1 MKYIPIRIIFDGSPF
16 SYLQSAKGPRVL
28 RNSMKTAS
36 DDLLSPIETTLGGA
50 WAKVWRVIKGYTNKI
65 TYLTRFH
72 CMGRGRLKIMSNSWG
87 IPHTGTEKSD
97 KVCIMLLVHLIPQ
110 NLGLHWASL
119 AALRLNLR
127 YIKCVTKV
135 LEHLSKPAAP
145 TSVPGL
151 LRHILLKYWKIKSNL
166 INSSSWNF

>member
-110 NLGLHWASL
+110 NYEFGPPLGLLGCPQAQPTVYKMCHKSPGTPLKASS
-119 AALRLNLR
+119 AHICPRTFETYFCTRA
-127 YIKCVTKV
+127 TKGD
-135 LEHLSKPAAP
+135 LWGGPIP
-145 TSVPGL
+145 
-151 LRHILLKYWKIKSNL
+151 
-166 INSSSWNF
+166 